1 MEKRLL
7 IRSLWLILVKDIRT
21 RKELAEL
28 LNHNETLNTISI
40 PNHDFKS
47 GEIVSYSVD
56 GTEVTG
62 LSTTSDYYVTVVDRD
77 SFKLSVV
84 GLGTTTNDFYYKTK
98 QYENLTNVGVGTHTF
113 NYPDI
118 KVELIGSVGISSV
131 EGKTYQAVVQPIVRG
146 EITSIHLE
154 NSGVGYGSSEVI
166 NFKRSPSIDFLS
178 GQDAELTP
186 IVNAQGKIVDVIVDN
201 SGFGYN
207 SPPRL
212 IVSDKGNGTGA
223 ILVPE
228 IGPGLNAAGQ
238 TVQGAIKSVN
248 INQSGIGYGV
258 STTSITVEPAGSGA
272 VFNVNLQSWRI
283 NEFAKNLTNITEDDV
298 FISPGT
304 NIQNELQC
312 SYVYAPRSLR
322 QVVYATDQGGR
333 ILYGKKDLNLV
344 DGVERINN
352 DNHSPIIGW
361 DLMMDTRSM
370 VHLDIQQ
377 NLVEQSY
384 N

>member
-1 MEKRLL
+1 MRNC
-7 IRSLWLILVKDIRT
+7 W
-21 RKELAEL
+21 
-28 LNHNETLNTISI
+28 NHNSLNTISI

-166 NFKRSPSIDFLS
+166 NFKRSPSIDSLS

-248 INQSGIGYGV
+248 INQVWYWIWCFYNLNHGRTCRIWS
-258 STTSITVEPAGSGA
+258 SI
-272 VFNVNLQSWRI
+272 
-283 NEFAKNLTNITEDDV
+283 
-298 FISPGT
+298 
-304 NIQNELQC
+304 
-312 SYVYAPRSLR
+312 
-322 QVVYATDQGGR
+322 
-333 ILYGKKDLNLV
+333 
-344 DGVERINN
+344 
-352 DNHSPIIGW
+352 
-361 DLMMDTRSM
+361 
-370 VHLDIQQ
+370 
-377 NLVEQSY
+377 
-384 N
+384 